1 MTDTVIRNF
10 DDLPLMLTVPE
21 AAKILRIGRNTMY
34 ALVRANTIHSL
45 RIGRKIRISRAALID
60 YLTNKNN

>member
-1 MTDTVIRNF
+1 MTDTVIRSF

-21 AAKILRIGRNTMY
+21 TAKILRIGRNTMY
-34 ALVRANTIHSL
+34 ALVRANTIRSF